1 MLRIFT
7 FSLFLTLTFS
17 VTTFAQL
24 GVTAYV
30 SQSTSKYF
38 QTDQNLDPFQHA
50 GAALHYWFRINETR
64 VEFFPEI
71 GFTKGSFLDYPENG
85 TSQFTFIREAYQS
98 YFFRIPTRFYV
109 LDFEG
114 DCNCPT
120 FSKQGTFFKKG
131 FFLML
136 APGVQM
142 ANFPVDY
149 GLLVSGEEQKES
161 FSRTGVSWSVAGGLG
176 LDIGISDAI
185 TITPMVLLEKTGNFS
200 LIQCLVITVPNSNI
214 DADFLTFSGGLS
226 IHYRWQR

>member
-98 YFFRIPTRFYV
+98 YFLGFLPAFMFWILKETAIV
-109 LDFEG
+109 LPFQNKELFLKKV
-114 DCNCPT
+114 
-120 FSKQGTFFKKG
+120 FS
-131 FFLML
+131 
-136 APGVQM
+136 
-142 ANFPVDY
+142 
-149 GLLVSGEEQKES
+149 
-161 FSRTGVSWSVAGGLG
+161 
-176 LDIGISDAI
+176 
-185 TITPMVLLEKTGNFS
+185 
-200 LIQCLVITVPNSNI
+200 
-214 DADFLTFSGGLS
+214 
-226 IHYRWQR
+226 